1 MLPMVLRKRNG
12 LKIKVFLGWQ
22 FSLIIKTVTFELA
35 ATLYGGIGCQS
46 LRQHF
51 HQINWPSHHIQVPC
65 DDAKRPELTYQLGK
79 KTIQGKEDLV
89 YFKLSGYSE
98 RCAILMNDTEDL
110 IWELS
115 LGSPSEETIGWV
127 DLPQLIL
134 NKKEIFA

>member
-1 MLPMVLRKRNG
+1 ML
-12 LKIKVFLGWQ
+12 
-22 FSLIIKTVTFELA
+22 VTQIALSPNKLA
-35 ATLYGGIGCQS
+35 IPPHSSTLYT
-46 LRQHF
+46 
-51 HQINWPSHHIQVPC
+51 
-65 DDAKRPELTYQLGK
+65 DAKRPELTYQLGK

-127 DLPQLIL
+127 DLP
-134 NKKEIFA
+134 